1 MIQPVRFNPRLR
13 GEARFKPPEIGGLEL
28 LSLEGI
34 APLGCQSSRN
44 HGSTNA
50 AMERVKEESVRFA
63 SGHLTLEGRA
73 VLPPAAPRAAI
84 VCHPHPQ
91 YGGDMDNSVVMAAA
105 WALAEHGV
113 ATLRF
118 NFRGV
123 GGSEGGFGG
132 GTGEA
137 DDARAAVAW
146 LRERS
151 SQAKI
156 CLGGYS
162 FGSIVALLAGH
173 DAEAVDRLFAIALPV
188 SMLDA
193 APIVGSRKAKL
204 FVAGDRDP
212 YCPWP
217 VLETTVE
224 RFSGENQLTRIAGAD
239 HFFFGHEERVAEA
252 VARFVG

>member
-1 MIQPVRFNPRLR
+1 MQR
-13 GEARFKPPEIGGLEL
+13 
-28 LSLEGI
+28 
-34 APLGCQSSRN
+34 
-44 HGSTNA
+44 
-50 AMERVKEESVRFA
+50 MKEESVRFA
-63 SGHLTLEGRA
+63 SGALTLEGRA
-73 VLPPAAPRAAI
+73 VLPPDAVRAAI

-91 YGGDMDNSVVMAAA
+91 YGGDMDNSVVTAVVRT
-105 WALAEHGV
+105 LAERGV

-123 GGSEGGFGG
+123 GGSEGGYAGG
-132 GTGEA
+132 PGET

-151 SQAKI
+151 PQATI
-156 CLGGYS
+156 DLGGYS

-173 DAEAVDRLFAIALPV
+173 DAEAVERLFAIALPV
-188 SMLDA
+188 SMFDS
-193 APIVGSRKAKL
+193 APIVGSGKAKL

-217 VLETTVE
+217 ALEKTVE
-224 RFSGENQLTRIAGAD
+224 RCSGENQLTRIAGAD
-239 HFFFGHEERVAEA
+239 HFFFGDEERVAEA